1 MVARG
6 DTLREYLLT
15 IPTKLSQI
23 WHPSTSSDSQ
33 KILFSLYMLM
43 MRHMWK
49 IMCVLQCSG
58 NLGSRI
64 WTDKVA
70 SLCWARSATS
80 PQAASWPDSSGCN
93 HAPQEY
99 SFSKK
104 RLKFFLISTC
114 TDENNKHSTLFFW
127 WPMLAYNLFAGKVH
141 KQSNEGYSLIQ
152 KPELIHNISGEQ
164 GLQPLLGSEQD
175 RPNCKWSN
183 TEKTPITNFRA
194 LI

>member
-6 DTLREYLLT
+6 DTLREYLLMT
-15 IPTKLSQI
+15 PTKLSQI

-33 KILFSLYMLM
+33 KILCSLHLLM

-49 IMCVLQCSG
+49 IMCVLQCVG

-70 SLCWARSATS
+70 SLCCARSAVS
-80 PQAASWPDSSGCN
+80 PQAANWPDSSGCS

-104 RLKFFLISTC
+104 RLKFFLIC
-114 TDENNKHSTLFFW
+114 THMDENNKHSTQFFGVLCW
-127 WPMLAYNLFAGKVH
+127 AATYMQGRFTYKAMKGTRWSKSPSSFTTSAVSRVSSHSFEVNKTVPIANGQ
-141 KQSNEGYSLIQ
+141 KQKRS
-152 KPELIHNISGEQ
+152 
-164 GLQPLLGSEQD
+164 
-175 RPNCKWSN
+175 
-183 TEKTPITNFRA
+183 
-194 LI
+194 